1 MKKIILVQLLTFMTY
16 LSIGQVLDCDKVK
29 IGKFRQDSE
38 LIGLTIITRTAD
50 IQREEN
56 EKYGIIM
63 EYKIVWGDSCS
74 YTLTP
79 YKVVKNE
86 NNLDITTDLKLKT
99 KILEIKN
106 DTYTQRTTSQL
117 NGFTKTGEIKILK
130 D

>member
-1 MKKIILVQLLTFMTY
+1 M
-16 LSIGQVLDCDKVK
+16 GQVLDCSKVK
-29 IGKFRQDSE
+29 IGKFEQDTE
-38 LIGLTIITRTAD
+38 MVGLTIITRTED

-86 NNLDITTDLKLKT
+86 SNLDITTDLKLKI
-99 KILEIKN
+99 KILEIK
-106 DTYTQRTTSQL
+106 DDFYTQRTTSQL
-117 NGFTKTGEIKILK
+117 IRGFSRTGEIKILK
-130 D
+130 E